1 MCGPTGS
8 NNLGIKSKLMNLKVI
23 SRNVGFAL
31 LTSAFFM
38 FLSMIVSMSRGN
50 DSALAALMISF
61 VITFTVGVFPFIF
74 VRSTERISLKDGY
87 MIIVLSWSLSFIF
100 GMLPYLL
107 WGGPFTVVNSLF
119 ESVSGYTTTGAT
131 ILEEVEALPDSLL
144 FWRSSTHFIGG
155 LGVVVFLLL
164 IIPSSSPVRL
174 RLTNLELSSLSREGY
189 RSRANKTVIIYTSVY
204 CCLVLLSFLSYW
216 IAGMPAFDAINHA
229 FSVCA
234 TGGFSTRNLSIASYD
249 SNLINVVTIVFM
261 FLASVHFGT
270 LFMAVVTRSLK
281 PLNNPV
287 FRYYVCMVVAVSLI
301 MSFSLRL
308 NDSGISLGDSLMS
321 GFFHTLTFI
330 TTTGF
335 AIGDNNAWPA
345 FVNTLMLIISLQCGM
360 AGSTTGGIKADRI
373 YLTFKALG
381 HQVKHVLHPTS
392 INQIRINNH
401 YLKMDEAYPHILFI
415 CIYFIILC
423 LSTGLNTLFGLH
435 DSNALYA
442 TVSCLSNV
450 GPAIGDLGTFGN
462 YNSAPVMSKIIFCI
476 DMFIGRIEIYPML
489 AVMMMAFHRNK

>member
-1 MCGPTGS
+1 
-8 NNLGIKSKLMNLKVI
+8 MNLKVI

-38 FLSMIVSMSRGN
+38 FLSIIVSMSRGN
-50 DSALAALMISF
+50 DSAMAALIISF

-174 RLTNLELSSLSREGY
+174 RLTNLEISSLSREGY
-189 RSRANKTVIIYTSVY
+189 RSRANKTVIIYSSVY
-204 CCLVLLSFLSYW
+204 FALVLLSFLLYW
-216 IAGMPAFDAINHA
+216 ISGMSAFDAINHA

-234 TGGFSTRNLSIASYD
+234 TGGFSTKNLSIASFD
-249 SNLINVVTIVFM
+249 SNAINVITIVFM

-270 LFMAVVTRSLK
+270 LFMAVVHRSFK

-287 FRYYVCMVVAVSLI
+287 LKYYFSIIVAVSLI
-301 MSFSLRL
+301 SAFCMRL
-308 NDSGISLGDSLMS
+308 NDSGLSFGDSLVS
-321 GFFHTLTFI
+321 GVFHTLTFI
-330 TTTGF
+330 STTGF
-335 AIGDNNAWPA
+335 AIADNNTWPA
-345 FVNTLMLIISLQCGM
+345 FVNTLMLIISIQCGM
-360 AGSTTGGIKADRI
+360 AGSTTGGIKADRM

-401 YLKMDEAYPHILFI
+401 YLKMEEAYPHILFLG
-415 CIYFIILC
+415 IYFIALS
-423 LSTGLNTLFGLH
+423 LSTGLNTLFGL
-435 DSNALYA
+435 DDANALYA
-442 TVSCLSNV
+442 SVSCLSNV

-462 YNSAPVMSKIIFCI
+462 YNSVPVMSKLIFCL
-476 DMFIGRIEIYPML
+476 DMFIGRIEIYPVL
-489 AVMMMAFHRNK
+489 AVMMMVFHRNK

>member
-1 MCGPTGS
+1 
-8 NNLGIKSKLMNLKVI
+8 MNLKVI

-38 FLSMIVSMSRGN
+38 FLSIIVSMSRGN
-50 DSALAALMISF
+50 DSALAALIISF

-174 RLTNLELSSLSREGY
+174 RLTNLEISSLSREGY
-189 RSRANKTVIIYTSVY
+189 RSRANKTVIIYSSVY
-204 CCLVLLSFLSYW
+204 FALVLLSFLLYW
-216 IAGMPAFDAINHA
+216 ISGMSAFDAINHA

-234 TGGFSTRNLSIASYD
+234 TAGFSTKNLSIASFD
-249 SNLINVVTIVFM
+249 SNAINVITIVFM

-270 LFMAVVTRSLK
+270 LFMAVVHRSFK

-287 FRYYVCMVVAVSLI
+287 LKYYFSIIVAVSLI
-301 MSFSLRL
+301 SAFCMRL
-308 NDSGISLGDSLMS
+308 NDSGLSFGDSLVS
-321 GFFHTLTFI
+321 GVFHTLTFI
-330 TTTGF
+330 STTGF
-335 AIGDNNAWPA
+335 AIADNNTWPA
-345 FVNTLMLIISLQCGM
+345 FVNTLMLIISIQCGM
-360 AGSTTGGIKADRI
+360 AGSTTGGIKADRM

-401 YLKMDEAYPHILFI
+401 YLKMEEAYPHILFLG
-415 CIYFIILC
+415 IYFIALS
-423 LSTGLNTLFGLH
+423 LSTGLNTLFGL
-435 DSNALYA
+435 DDANALYA
-442 TVSCLSNV
+442 SVSCLSNV

-462 YNSAPVMSKIIFCI
+462 YNSVPVMSKLIFCL
-476 DMFIGRIEIYPML
+476 DMFIGRIEIYPVL
-489 AVMMMAFHRNK
+489 AVMMMVFHRNK